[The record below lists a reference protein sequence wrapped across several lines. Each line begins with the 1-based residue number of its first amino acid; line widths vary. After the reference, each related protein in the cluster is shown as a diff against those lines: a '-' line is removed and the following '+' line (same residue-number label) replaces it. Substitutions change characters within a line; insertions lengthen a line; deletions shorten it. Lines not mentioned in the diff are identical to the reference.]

1 MIFAGTVVAQPPL
14 KVAACDCVEYTALQ
28 APLIL
33 SISSGMDR
41 LNFDLDRIPKDH
53 NLVSRTDSSRK
64 AALAFVHIPKT
75 AGTWFTSFL
84 VQHFTQDEIAPPLY
98 SSPESTDFS
107 APSKRLFAGHFR
119 FIAINTKRPMR
130 LLTFLRDPF
139 QRTASHYRTWHQK
152 ENFSEAWRATASEQ
166 VTEAVEWVQR
176 SSYEEFVR
184 SDSPIVQSCI
194 RDAQTNFLTSCPDQ
208 SHPEYLRSAL
218 RNLEKKFFFVGL
230 QEFSAESIQLFNYQ
244 TGSMSEPEIS
254 VYNVSEPC
262 DLTLSAAGRERL
274 LELLQNDLVIYQAGL
289 RLFERRLEEMSRRL
303 KKIA

>member
-1 MIFAGTVVAQPPL
+1 
-14 KVAACDCVEYTALQ
+14 
-28 APLIL
+28 
-33 SISSGMDR
+33 
-41 LNFDLDRIPKDH
+41 
-53 NLVSRTDSSRK
+53 
-64 AALAFVHIPKT
+64 
-75 AGTWFTSFL
+75 
-84 VQHFTQDEIAPPLY
+84 
-98 SSPESTDFS
+98 
-107 APSKRLFAGHFR
+107 
-119 FIAINTKRPMR
+119 MR

-139 QRTASHYRTWHQK
+139 QRTASHYRTWHRK

-218 RNLEKKFFFVGL
+218 RNLENKFFFVGL

-244 TGSMSEPEIS
+244 TGSISEPELA
-254 VYNVSEPC
+254 VYNVTEPC

-289 RLFERRLEEMSRRL
+289 RLFERRLAEMSRRL

>member
-1 MIFAGTVVAQPPL
+1 MDPL
-14 KVAACDCVEYTALQ
+14 NVGFN
-28 APLIL
+28 
-33 SISSGMDR
+33 S
-41 LNFDLDRIPKDH
+41 IPKDH
-53 NLVSRTDSSRK
+53 DLVSRTDASRK

-84 VQHFTQDEIAPPLY
+84 VQHFPQDEIAPPLY

-130 LLTFLRDPF
+130 VVTFLRDPI
-139 QRTASHYRTWHQK
+139 QRTASHYRAWHHR
-152 ENFSEAWRATASEQ
+152 ENFDEAWRAAASEQ
-166 VTEAVEWVQR
+166 VAEAVEWVQR
-176 SSYEEFVR
+176 STYEEFVR
-184 SDSPIVQSCI
+184 SDNPIVQSCI
-194 RDAQTNFLTSCPDQ
+194 RDAQTNFLTSGPDP

-218 RNLEKKFFFVGL
+218 RNLEEKFFFVGL

-244 TGSMSEPEIS
+244 TGSMSEPEFS
-254 VYNVSEPC
+254 VSNISEPY
-262 DLTLSAAGRERL
+262 DVTLSAVGRERL

-289 RLFERRLEEMSRRL
+289 RLVKQRLAEMSKRL